1 MITLNKEQIRKL
13 VQSTSLQ
20 IKKSR
25 SIVEQ
30 SQLMQL
36 RGSLLSVLS
45 TLNTDVQVNA
55 VELKPTKIN

>member
-13 VQSTSLQ
+13 VQATSLQ
-20 IKKSR
+20 IKQSR

-45 TLNTDVQVNA
+45 ALNTDVQVNS
-55 VELKPTKIN
+55 VELRPIKNV